1 MTAFSPAVD
10 NEHVIDATTFDGVD
24 DGWFRVMFDA
34 STVPIGLA
42 DEDGLLRAAN
52 AAYCAMV
59 GRSWPQI
66 AGRSSREFTHPDDLD
81 QHAAVEGLM
90 AQARARGDDLRI
102 EKRYVHPD
110 GTVRWGWVSVSAV
123 SGPGGRAWTMAVIHD
138 TTERRLAEDRLLAA
152 AVTDPLTGLLNRRG
166 WLERLTELDAP
177 SSRTDSPLVLAILD
191 LDQFK
196 AYNDSHGHPAGDQLL
211 VEFATAASEVAGTG
225 ALFSRWGGEEFA
237 LALAGPRASQAH
249 TVLRAMGAVVP
260 DSQTFSAGFAAL
272 RATET
277 VIGCFDRADA
287 RLYRAKRDGPG
298 QIRGDDN

>member
-1 MTAFSPAVD
+1 M
-10 NEHVIDATTFDGVD
+10 IDATTFDGVD

>member
-1 MTAFSPAVD
+1 MT
-10 NEHVIDATTFDGVD
+10 NYDAITFTGVD
-24 DGWFRVMFDA
+24 DEWFRVMFDA

-59 GRSWPQI
+59 GRSWAEI
-66 AGRSSREFTHPDDLD
+66 AGRSSREFTHPDDLA
-81 QHAAVEGLM
+81 QHAAVEGMM

-138 TTERRLAEDRLLAA
+138 TTDRRIAEDRLLTA

-166 WLERLTELDAP
+166 WFERLARFEETSSHPETPLILAVLDFD
-177 SSRTDSPLVLAILD
+177 R
-191 LDQFK
+191 FK
-196 AYNDSHGHPAGDQLL
+196 AYNDTRGHHAGDRLL
-211 VEFATAASEVAGTG
+211 VEFATAASEVAGDD

-237 LALAGPRASQAH
+237 LALPGRQTSQAH
-249 TVLRAMGAVVP
+249 AVLQAMGAVMP
-260 DSQTFSAGFAAL
+260 DSQTFSAGFAEL
-272 RATET
+272 RPTES
-277 VIGCFDRADA
+277 VADCFDRADT